1 MSTNLVILDG
11 RLGQKP
17 ELINF
22 QSGTNKCSFSI
33 ATNETYINNDGK
45 EVELTEWHEIAV
57 WGKRAL
63 ACNEHLNK
71 GARVIVRGSI
81 RTEKFQSKEGKDIFK
96 KIINA
101 ERVDFISIPTSSQT
115 QNDESMSDIN
125 SDTSKPF
132 PFKDYAIS
140 DSDSNGNV
148 PF

>member
-33 ATNETYINNDGK
+33 ATNETYLNNEGK

-63 ACNEHLNK
+63 ACNEFLDK

-81 RTEKFQSKEGKDIFK
+81 RTEKFQNKEGKDIYK

-101 ERVDFISIPTSSQT
+101 ERVDFISIPSKASVSGEESINDSSLD
-115 QNDESMSDIN
+115 NAN
-125 SDTSKPF
+125 SS
-132 PFKDYAIS
+132 PFKDYAINDNETNS
-140 DSDSNGNV
+140 NV